1 MSGKVANQQISK
13 SANRKSQTT
22 DHAPRI
28 TDYELRITNYGL
40 RITPYDVLLVGVG
53 GQGVL
58 TIGDLIAEAA
68 LRQGVPVSFYPTKG
82 MAQRGG
88 FVKAQL
94 RLGRQAA
101 GPAIPERGADLLVS
115 MEVSETLKGVRF
127 VKPGGEVVL
136 FGQVWPPAAVMLGK
150 APYPA
155 LEQVLEQVG
164 KETRG
169 QGDKER
175 GGQGGKETRGQGDK
189 ETGGQGEGE
198 RVHYLDPERLP
209 LYEGVPVPANMFV
222 LGAAVGRTG
231 LGRVLEPAG
240 VAEVVRGR
248 WKRGG
253 ERNVFAFWAG
263 VGGLG
268 IGDCGLRIADCGLRI
283 ADCGLGGLTEQGA
296 GIREQGAG
304 SGENT
309 DAQD

>member
-1 MSGKVANQQISK
+1 MSGKSANQQI
-13 SANRKSQTT
+13 ANSKSQTT
-22 DHAPRI
+22 QHAPR
-28 TDYELRITNYGL
+28 TTEHVSRFTFHVS
-40 RITPYDVLLVGVG
+40 RFTPYDIFLAGVG

-136 FGQVWPPAAVMLGK
+136 FGQVWPPTAVMLGK

-155 LEQVLEQVG
+155 LEQVLEQVEKETG
-164 KETRG
+164 RQGDKETRG
-169 QGDKER
+169 QGDR
-175 GGQGGKETRGQGDK
+175 
-189 ETGGQGEGE
+189 ETGGQGEGG

-231 LGRVLEPAG
+231 LGRVLDPAG

-263 VGGLG
+263 VGGEHHG
-268 IGDCGLRIADCGLRI
+268 
-283 ADCGLGGLTEQGA
+283 
-296 GIREQGAG
+296 
-304 SGENT
+304 
-309 DAQD
+309 

>member
-1 MSGKVANQQISK
+1 MSGKSANQQI
-13 SANRKSQTT
+13 ANSKSQTT
-22 DHAPRI
+22 QHAPR
-28 TDYELRITNYGL
+28 TTEHVSRFTFHVS
-40 RITPYDVLLVGVG
+40 RFTPYDIFLVGVG

-155 LEQVLEQVG
+155 LEQVLEQVEKETG
-164 KETRG
+164 RQGDKETRG
-169 QGDKER
+169 QGDRETR
-175 GGQGGKETRGQGDK
+175 RQGDRETRRQGDKETRRQGDR
-189 ETGGQGEGE
+189 ETGGQGEGG

-231 LGRVLEPAG
+231 LGRVLDPAG

-263 VGGLG
+263 VGGEHHG
-268 IGDCGLRIADCGLRI
+268 
-283 ADCGLGGLTEQGA
+283 
-296 GIREQGAG
+296 
-304 SGENT
+304 
-309 DAQD
+309 

>member
-1 MSGKVANQQISK
+1 MSGKVANQQIGK

-22 DHAPRI
+22 EHGTRI
-28 TDYELRITNYGL
+28 TDYALRITNYEL
-40 RITPYDVLLVGVG
+40 RITPYDVFLVGVG

-115 MEVSETLKGVRF
+115 MEVSETLKGLRF
-127 VKPGGEVVL
+127 IKPGGEVVL
-136 FGQVWPPAAVMLGK
+136 FGYVWPPTAVMLGK

-155 LEQVLEQVG
+155 LEQVLEQVEEAG
-164 KETRG
+164 R
-169 QGDKER
+169 
-175 GGQGGKETRGQGDK
+175 QGDK
-189 ETGGQGEGE
+189 ETRRHGDKEQGSGGAGGRVCYLEPEG
-198 RVHYLDPERLP
+198 LP
-209 LYEGVPVPANMFV
+209 LYEGGAVPANMFV

-231 LGRVLEPAG
+231 LGRVLDPAG

-248 WKRGG
+248 WKRGA

-263 VGGLG
+263 VGGEHHG
-268 IGDCGLRIADCGLRI
+268 
-283 ADCGLGGLTEQGA
+283 
-296 GIREQGAG
+296 
-304 SGENT
+304 
-309 DAQD
+309 

>member
-13 SANRKSQTT
+13 SANQQIANRTSQTT
-22 DHAPRI
+22 EHAPRT
-28 TDYELRITNYGL
+28 TDYELRITNYEL
-40 RITPYDVLLVGVG
+40 RITPYDIFLVGVG

-58 TIGDLIAEAA
+58 TIGELMMEAA

-115 MEVSETLKGVRF
+115 MEVSETLKGVRLI
-127 VKPGGEVVL
+127 KPGGEVVL

-155 LEQVLEQVG
+155 LEQVLEQVER
-164 KETRG
+164 ETG
-169 QGDKER
+169 
-175 GGQGGKETRGQGDK
+175 GQGDK
-189 ETGGQGEGE
+189 ETGRQGDREMGGQGEGG

-231 LGRVLEPAG
+231 LGRVLDPAG

-268 IGDCGLRIADCGLRI
+268 IADCGLRI
-283 ADCGLGGLTEQGA
+283 ADWE
-296 GIREQGAG
+296 
-304 SGENT
+304 
-309 DAQD
+309 D